1 RHVIDSN
8 YLRAETLLQEHI
20 EILHNMAHALLDW
33 ETLDKQQIEWLM
45 QGHKIDPP
53 KVEAAD
59 DTAETGNAIADAA
72 GKAQPGLTGAGQ
84 LALN

>member
-33 ETLDKQQIEWLM
+33 ETLDKQQIDLLM
-45 QGHKIDPP
+45 QGRKIAPP
-53 KVEAAD
+53 IPPAAD
-59 DTAETGNAIADAA
+59 SAPDGLAAAEEAGNALPDNGAAAA
-72 GKAQPGLTGAGQ
+72 G
-84 LALN
+84 